1 MVATFTIFYLS
12 AAFSFNGSAIKERV
26 TDEVE
31 SIVVALIPASI
42 LVKILG
48 TFAIN
53 VGFHN
58 FKSSKRVN
66 GVPPSLGNATDPPN
80 KNIADSMC
88 LSKI

>member
-1 MVATFTIFYLS
+1 M
-12 AAFSFNGSAIKERV
+12 
-26 TDEVE
+26 
-31 SIVVALIPASI
+31 VALIPASI
-42 LVKILG
+42 LVNILG

-80 KNIADSMC
+80 KTLLTACVFQKYELTAKRKFFSSFMVGTNA
-88 LSKI
+88 L